1 MLPFL
6 AFVLLNFLGLYIGGR
21 FTGPGVTSSW
31 YQTLDQAPWT
41 PPGWVFGVAW
51 TTVMIGFSWFM
62 AGVWQGTSGEVKS
75 RWMLAFAALW
85 LLNVAWNPVFF
96 VWHQLAAAL
105 VILVLLLLGVVA
117 FAWAS
122 QNVNAAG
129 SWRWGILPY
138 LLWLLVATSLNVWYV
153 LPSDA

>member
-62 AGVWQGTSGEVKS
+62 AGVWQGTSGEVRS

-105 VILVLLLLGVVA
+105 VILVLLLLWVVGKNWTRFGGV
-117 FAWAS
+117 FG
-122 QNVNAAG
+122 G
-129 SWRWGILPY
+129 S
-138 LLWLLVATSLNVWYV
+138 SL
-153 LPSDA
+153 